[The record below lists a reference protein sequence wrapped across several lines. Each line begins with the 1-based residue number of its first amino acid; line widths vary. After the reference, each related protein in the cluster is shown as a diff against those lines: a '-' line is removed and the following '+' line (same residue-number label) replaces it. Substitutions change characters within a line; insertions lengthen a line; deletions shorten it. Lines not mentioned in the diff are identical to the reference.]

1 MGRFQ
6 TMPDIREQSAPAA
19 TIRLS
24 GVSVHTNHGVSE
36 AEREIGQRM
45 VFDLTLELETCGAT
59 ATDELD
65 GTVDY
70 GAVTEAL
77 VESATAKNHLTL
89 ERLTTVI
96 AGRMLELFPVRR
108 VTVRASKPEPPI
120 PVVMDGASVEV
131 SLSRSGIEAAP
142 PPARES
148 LH

>member
-1 MGRFQ
+1 
-6 TMPDIREQSAPAA
+6 MPVSPQEPAPAA

-24 GVSVHTNHGVSE
+24 GVSIHTNHGVSE

-45 VFDLTLELETCGAT
+45 VFDLTLELDSCEAT
-59 ATDELD
+59 STDELD

-70 GAVTEAL
+70 GAVAEAL
-77 VESATAKNHLTL
+77 VEAATATSYLTL
-89 ERLTTVI
+89 ERLSTVI

-131 SLSRSGIEAAP
+131 SLR
-142 PPARES
+142 REQ

>member
-1 MGRFQ
+1 
-6 TMPDIREQSAPAA
+6 MPESSSETVA

-36 AEREIGQRM
+36 AEREVGQRM
-45 VFDLTLELETCGAT
+45 VFDVALELSSCHAT

-70 GAVTEAL
+70 GAVTAAL
-77 VESATAKNHLTL
+77 VESATTENYLTL

-96 AGRMLELFPVRR
+96 AGRLLESFPVER
-108 VTVRASKPEPPI
+108 VTVRATKPEPPV

-131 SLSRSGIEAAP
+131 TRCRADLGAGP

-148 LH
+148 LN

>member
-1 MGRFQ
+1 
-6 TMPDIREQSAPAA
+6 
-19 TIRLS
+19 
-24 GVSVHTNHGVSE
+24 VSVHTSHGVSK

-45 VFDLTLELETCGAT
+45 VFDLTLELDSCPAT

-77 VESATAKNHLTL
+77 VEAATARSYLTL
-89 ERLTTVI
+89 ERLSTVI
-96 AGRMLELFPVRR
+96 AGRMLELFPFAR

-131 SLSRSGIEAAP
+131 SLTRNGTDSGPPSAP
-142 PPARES
+142 ES

>member
-1 MGRFQ
+1 MSAS
-6 TMPDIREQSAPAA
+6 REESAPAA

-45 VFDLTLELETCGAT
+45 VFDLTLELANCDAT

-77 VESATAKNHLTL
+77 VESATGESYLTL

-96 AGRMLELFPVRR
+96 AGRMLDQFPVHR

-131 SLSRSGIEAAP
+131 SLSRNDFSP
-142 PPARES
+142 PPPPPS